1 MAELEPALKKR
12 RHEEAAKNPSPPP
25 EISPRYDPSED
36 MEMSPEPPPPPPPP
50 QQQDDELEEG
60 EASANEG
67 DEELDRGTISTAA
80 KMEEEVVKRRHR
92 GEIRSVYR
100 AYRAFKSCLARHPS
114 IGRELDRELEK
125 SYGTLLKLANGCS
138 SVRRIAAEIIP
149 RYAVYCP
156 TALDAAARV
165 ILQICDW
172 TSSILVH
179 DKGHDDVIAETAQA
193 CFSGLVQLSKA
204 ANTVAGSFLGLGDM
218 CAGVCRNI
226 ASYLLCQLNGNELLC
241 EEDEESSSSSAGG
254 RKIGQ
259 VISESMSKLFR
270 NDPENVI
277 ASCFELLRADAPEQ
291 RKHALHFLAQIAV
304 EEIDEKN
311 TDTEKKP
318 SPVKSG
324 LVSKVI
330 HPRPA
335 LEKWIVSTVRMFRK
349 IEKADIV
356 GECLPKLLALVKSL
370 RTFTPSDLELDEEP
384 VEERLLSRS
393 RSRLVV
399 TNLSDEGD
407 SCSRS
412 VRAVDRTGRGYSP
425 DADGWYREQESRP
438 RRSVRSVTIERPSDR
453 MEDTTWSR
461 RDSKYS
467 DSEAS
472 QLRSSPGAMDVFTA
486 SESLWVSLPSSG
498 VTESMLQAQF
508 SIFGDLDSVTTVR
521 DQGYGIV
528 AYKNIRDAVD
538 AREEMQGSTVW
549 GKALRVRFAD
559 SDTRSTSSCHV
570 WVGRISSQAVKEE
583 LLNELTSAGMKP
595 PASVVTLIS
604 SSALLLQYDSPEDAN
619 AVMVYVRQRRRESYR
634 SSYGTEAGGRHL
646 CIVRI
651 DPLVSEDD
659 ILSAVS
665 QYGEIT
671 GLKFSRQSG
680 YCVIDFRSSE
690 TAATARARLNAARFG
705 NQAMV
710 VDYRNKIPAES
721 VLSPTYSLYSPPA
734 RTASGTSVAAT
745 LENLCSKFS
754 LGSPAPAGKTRRS
767 KFDIIE
773 NVPTNTLWIGLPE
786 SVPQEYMSENEL
798 RVIFNIACDGTGAV
812 TKVRSARNSRGPC
825 RFVEFDGI
833 DAASTALQNITG
845 HFDPSIHIE
854 FSNSVLSHANDH
866 HYRDHPRRQDKAASR
881 AWDECYRSPSAE
893 FEECRTRPR
902 PHAWEGS
909 AYDET
914 FQYNRKQAS
923 PGVASAIGSPVP
935 GKLHSQPP
943 PLAPLPVKNLPGY
956 GQLDRAAT
964 WQGSSPLHPISPA
977 ALTPR
982 RRSCSVTIGGIPT
995 SLSSLQSPVTPAMR
1009 NASVSGNRDQA
1020 MLPASPVPPLP
1031 PEAPPPPLPPSSP
1044 PPPPPPPSPPP
1055 PLPSSPPP
1063 RAPSDRQAKSFWRGP
1078 LCKSGLQY
1086 CEVMLCRE
1094 DFSSGPL
1101 RGWPDK
1107 LDVTKRADWRSLKQT
1122 FNTSPS
1128 NEREVCRLHASPASG
1143 ENYNG
1148 FLHFKEYLK
1157 QRDRAGVVKLPGA
1170 KGLWP
1175 RMLYILPWT
1184 AEASAMLAVSAEP
1197 SDSLICVVLPCPHQ

>member
-12 RHEEAAKNPSPPP
+12 RHEEAVKNPSPP

-80 KMEEEVVKRRHR
+80 KMEEEEVVKRRHR

-100 AYRAFKSCLARHPS
+100 AYRAFKSCLARHPT

-179 DKGHDDVIAETAQA
+179 DKAHDDVIAETAQA
-193 CFSGLVQLSKA
+193 CFSGLVQLSIA

-259 VISESMSKLFR
+259 VLSESMSKLFR

-318 SPVKSG
+318 SPATSG

-634 SSYGTEAGGRHL
+634 SSYGTEAGSRHL
-646 CIVRI
+646 CIARI

-710 VDYRNKIPAES
+710 MDYRNKMPAES

-923 PGVASAIGSPVP
+923 PGVASTIGSPVP

-1031 PEAPPPPLPPSSP
+1031 PEAPPPPLPPLSP